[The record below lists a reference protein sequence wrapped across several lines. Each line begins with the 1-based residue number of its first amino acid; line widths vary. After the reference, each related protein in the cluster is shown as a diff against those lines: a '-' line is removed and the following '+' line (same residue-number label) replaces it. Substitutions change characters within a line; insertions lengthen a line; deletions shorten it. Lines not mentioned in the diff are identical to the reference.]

1 MSNDKYYDKN
11 KGRALIRRIMPRRP
25 LNRKDKK
32 TELIQI
38 MVAPD
43 EKAAF
48 DAWCAANSTTMSEVI
63 RSAIAP
69 YIVKGVE
76 LRQQEIAS

>member
-1 MSNDKYYDKN
+1 
-11 KGRALIRRIMPRRP
+11 MPRRP

-38 MVAPD
+38 MVAPQ

-48 DAWCAANSTTMSEVI
+48 DAWCAANSTTMSDVI
-63 RSAIAP
+63 RQAIAP
-69 YIVKGVE
+69 YIAKGRE
-76 LRQQEIAS
+76 LEQMSA